1 MSIAL
6 TSSKST
12 KEVEQIELFSLDG
25 VSYTIPNK
33 ARVNVGLRY
42 MKIMRDESA
51 QAADAWLLE
60 ELVGKDGFEA
70 LMNYDDL
77 TPEILEQIVQ
87 GAAKVVLGELETPK
101 A

>member
-6 TSSKST
+6 TSSKSA

-33 ARVNVGLRY
+33 ARVNVGLRF
-42 MKIMRDESA
+42 MKIMRDEGE
-51 QAADAWLLE
+51 QAASAWLLE
-60 ELVGKDGFEA
+60 ELIGKEGFEA
-70 LMNYDDL
+70 LMNFEDL
-77 TPEILEQIVQ
+77 TPEALTTITEA
-87 GAAKVVLGELETPK
+87 AAKVVLGELETPK

>member
-6 TSSKST
+6 TTKKSAE
-12 KEVEQIELFSLDG
+12 EVEQIELFSIDG

-51 QAADAWLLE
+51 EAAQAWLLE
-60 ELVGKDGFEA
+60 EMVGTEGFEA
-70 LMNYDDL
+70 LMGYDDL
-77 TPEILEQIVQ
+77 TPEILEQIVSA
-87 GAAKVVLGELETPK
+87 AAKVVLGELETPK

>member
-6 TSSKST
+6 TTKKSAE
-12 KEVEQIELFSLDG
+12 EVEQIELFSIDG

-51 QAADAWLLE
+51 EAAQAWLLE
-60 ELVGKDGFEA
+60 EMVGKEGFEA
-70 LMNYDDL
+70 LISYDDL
-77 TPEILEQIVQ
+77 TPEILEQIVSA
-87 GAAKVVLGELETPK
+87 AAKVVLGELETPK

>member
-6 TSSKST
+6 TSKSAE
-12 KEVEQIELFSLDG
+12 EVEQIELFSIDG

-42 MKIMRDESA
+42 MKKMRDESGN
-51 QAADAWLLE
+51 AADAWLLE
-60 ELVGKDGFEA
+60 ELVGKEGFEA
-70 LMNYDDL
+70 LMDYNDL
-77 TPEILEQIVQ
+77 TPEVLEAIVQ
-87 GAAKVVLGELETPK
+87 AAAKVVLGEMETPK